1 MEIENIQKQKNEWKR
16 KGWSIPEFRGKKQDW
31 FAIVVELVGMLDR
44 NSIVDLRTSPNLSS
58 ANTTYP
64 WRVYAPFLKGV
75 GLVMNK
81 SGTLCLTEIG
91 ETFVKLQSKR
101 YLANLI
107 HEKYRLFG
115 EVLVLLE
122 QSPKTIEEVDKELCR
137 EYGLDFG
144 LGKSK

>member
-1 MEIENIQKQKNEWKR
+1 M
-16 KGWSIPEFRGKKQDW
+16 G
-31 FAIVVELVGMLDR
+31 ELVGMLDR

-58 ANTTYP
+58 ANTIYP
-64 WRVYAPFLKGV
+64 WRVYASFLKGV

-81 SGTLCLTEIG
+81 SGMLCLTEIG

-101 YLANLI
+101 YLVNLM

-122 QSPKTIEEVDKELCR
+122 CCSEHQK
-137 EYGLDFG
+137 
-144 LGKSK
+144 